1 MSEPYVIS
9 ALCTPFVGMAVDRM
23 GGRATLA
30 LVAPLILGAVHL
42 GMGLTLLPA
51 QFLLIGLGLVSSFSS
66 NGSRE
71 VGGSREGEACLK
83 RSGDQN
89 RQLVDVAFESVSFP

>member
-51 QFLLIGLGLVSSFSS
+51 QFLLIGLGLVSSF
-66 NGSRE
+66 N
-71 VGGSREGEACLK
+71 
-83 RSGDQN
+83 Q
-89 RQLVDVAFESVSFP
+89 